1 MKPRSGFPLPRLG
14 TDTLFAAAGAAGF
27 APACAFETSQE
38 WHALAV
44 LGWKERRKREAMRLL
59 PSPIAMMLALVFV
72 VM

>member
-1 MKPRSGFPLPRLG
+1 MKTRSRLPLPRFG
-14 TDTLFAAAGAAGF
+14 NDMLFAAAGAAGF

-44 LGWKERRKREAMRLL
+44 TGWKEKRRREALHLL